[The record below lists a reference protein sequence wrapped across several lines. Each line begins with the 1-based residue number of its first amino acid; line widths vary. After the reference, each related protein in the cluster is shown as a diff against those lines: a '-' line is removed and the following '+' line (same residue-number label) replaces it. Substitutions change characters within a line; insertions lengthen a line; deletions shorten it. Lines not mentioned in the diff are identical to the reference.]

1 LGRKK
6 ERRGYLNQ
14 KDKGLKVII
23 KISDL

>member
-23 KISDL
+23 KIIDL